1 MSNLTQEECFDQL
14 NKRDVKKELYR
25 GGYFRIQEVSGLP
38 QGVSLWV
45 KPEGEWWEYQNI
57 IEYLGAFVHDIE
69 GQDIN
74 YGIGLFYF
82 RAHKNKN
89 VKSYLQKNAKDLV
102 KKVEVRDSNDWSAR
116 AKKSPKKEKHRSIKR
131 A

>member
-1 MSNLTQEECFDQL
+1 M
-14 NKRDVKKELYR
+14 DVKKELYR
-25 GGYFRIQEVSGLP
+25 GGYFRIFGAEGLP

-45 KPEGEWWEYQNI
+45 KPEGEWWEYQSI
-57 IEYLGAFVHDIE
+57 VEYSGAFVHDIE

-102 KKVEVRDSNDWSAR
+102 KKVEVRDSHDWSVR
-116 AKKSPKKEKHRSIKR
+116 AGNLLRKKSIDQSKELRV
-131 A
+131 

>member
-1 MSNLTQEECFDQL
+1 M
-14 NKRDVKKELYR
+14 DVKKELYR
-25 GGYFRIQEVSGLP
+25 GGYFRIQEVEGLP

-57 IEYLGAFVHDIE
+57 VEYVGAFVHDIE

-89 VKSYLQKNAKDLV
+89 VRSYLQKYARDIV
-102 KKVEVRDSNDWSAR
+102 KEVEVTDSYDWAR
-116 AKKSPKKEKHRSIKR
+116 KAKNLLRKKSIDQSKELRV
-131 A
+131 